1 MTIVLRLLALGWLI
15 ILLPASLTAK
25 TDAQSEDAVSS
36 APDWQA
42 IINGEL
48 ASTATYPWMVFFR
61 DEFEE
66 QYCGGS
72 LIAPTWILSAG
83 HCFLNEEGTAPNL
96 EFAANSTVVLGSD
109 TVFPLGENAIVAQ
122 IGQVIIHPNY
132 EPDAATSLNADDY
145 DLALVEITAA
155 VDIAPISLPLAGTV
169 VPDGTEV
176 LIMGW
181 GTTRV
186 DENNE
191 SADPSNELLQGRQLI
206 VSAAECIEFYGDR
219 ITDNMIC
226 AGGLDANDTT
236 DTCQGDSGGPLV
248 VATNAAYVQVGAVSF
263 GGTEVGPVC
272 GEAGAPGVYT
282 NIAVLADF
290 ISTYVEQAN
299 FVSLDS
305 TPPTSPAAPVISA
318 TVNGSAVSIQ
328 WTAYEGATGYTLY
341 YAPFPE
347 QSPISSLDMGAAL
360 SISGELP
367 AGSSFY
373 IAIEPYNANGSMG
386 VLSNV
391 GTFSVAGP

>member
-1 MTIVLRLLALGWLI
+1 MINPRILLAWCG
-15 ILLPASLTAK
+15 LLVSLSASLAAK
-25 TDAQSEDAVSS
+25 TELTEST

-61 DEFEE
+61 DEFDE

-72 LIAPTWILSAG
+72 LIAPTWVLSAG
-83 HCFLNEEGTAPNL
+83 HCFLNEEGTEPNL

-109 TVFPLGENAIVAQ
+109 TVFPIGEDAMVGQ

-132 EPDAATSLNADDY
+132 EPDFATSLNADDY
-145 DLALVEITAA
+145 DLALVELTSA
-155 VDIAPISLPLAGTV
+155 VDIEPVSLPILGTAVPAGTAA
-169 VPDGTEV
+169 

-191 SADPSNELLQGRQLI
+191 SADSSNDLLQAQQLI
-206 VSAAECIEFYGDR
+206 VSAEECIGLYGDR

-226 AGGLDANDTT
+226 AGGIDTADT
-236 DTCQGDSGGPLV
+236 SDTCQGDSGGPLV
-248 VATNAAYVQVGAVSF
+248 VATASGFVQVGAVSF
-263 GGTEVGPVC
+263 GGTDVGPVC

-282 NIAVLADF
+282 NLAVLADF
-290 ISTYVEQAN
+290 IGSHATQAS
-299 FVSLDS
+299 FVSLDPA
-305 TPPTSPAAPVISA
+305 TPAAPAAPVIAASVEG
-318 TVNGSAVSIQ
+318 TSVGIE

-347 QSPISSLDMGAAL
+347 QSPISNLDMGSAL
-360 SISGELP
+360 SVSGELP
-367 AGSSFY
+367 VGSAFY
-373 IAIEPYNANGSMG
+373 IAVQPYNASGAIDI
-386 VLSNV
+386 LSNV
-391 GTFSVAGP
+391 ATFTVTGDGS

>member
-1 MTIVLRLLALGWLI
+1 MSKVKLLLALCGFI
-15 ILLPASLTAK
+15 ACLPATLAAK
-25 TDAQSEDAVSS
+25 NEAADSEPAL
-36 APDWQA
+36 DWQA

-61 DEFEE
+61 DEFDE

-83 HCFLNEEGTAPNL
+83 HCFLNEEGTEPNL

-109 TVFPLGENAIVAQ
+109 TVLPLGDNATVAQ

-132 EPDAATSLNADDY
+132 EPDFATSLNADDY

-155 VDIAPISLPLAGTV
+155 VDIEPISLPVLNSVVPAGTV
-169 VPDGTEV
+169 AV
-176 LIMGW
+176 IMGW

-191 SADPSNELLQGRQLI
+191 SVDASNELLQAQQTI
-206 VSAAECIEFYGDR
+206 VAADECLAIYGDR

-226 AGGLDANDTT
+226 AGGIDATDTT

-248 VATNAAYVQVGAVSF
+248 IAVGETYVQVGAVSF
-263 GGTEVGPVC
+263 GGTDVGPVC

-290 ISTYVEQAN
+290 IASNVAEAN

-305 TPPTSPAAPVISA
+305 SPPVPAAPVITA
-318 TVNGSAVSIQ
+318 TVTGTSVSIE
-328 WTAYEGATGYTLY
+328 WTAYAGATGYTLY

-347 QSPISSLDMGAAL
+347 QSPISNLDMGVAL
-360 SISGELP
+360 SISGDLP
-367 AGSSFY
+367 VGASFY
-373 IAIEPYNANGSMG
+373 IAVQPYNAAGAID

-391 GTFSVAGP
+391 GTFAVTETGGN